1 MTLLGEI
8 EQVGV
13 CCSYQEA
20 MRGCRREQGRLA
32 AEVELV
38 GRRRGGREQ
47 QAAEVDGEQVGAVAA
62 AHRHRLEEAAA
73 RNADLR
79 AQINTK

>member
-1 MTLLGEI
+1 
-8 EQVGV
+8 V
-13 CCSYQEA
+13 
-20 MRGCRREQGRLA
+20 A

-47 QAAEVDGEQVGAVAA
+47 QATEVDGEQVGAVAA

-79 AQINTK
+79 AQINDTK